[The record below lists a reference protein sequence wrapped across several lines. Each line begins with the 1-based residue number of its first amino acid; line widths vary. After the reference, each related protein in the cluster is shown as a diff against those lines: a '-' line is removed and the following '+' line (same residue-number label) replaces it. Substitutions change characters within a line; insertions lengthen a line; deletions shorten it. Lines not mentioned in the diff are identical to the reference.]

1 MSDPAPLTQPAM
13 RFSSAP
19 LPRGQGVEN
28 TAQTNEMREKALHE
42 AARSLEAGFLSE
54 MLKSAGFGKSRESFG
69 GGTGEE
75 QFGSFLRQA
84 QAEEMVKTGG
94 IGLAE
99 SLYQALKERED
110 AK

>member
-1 MSDPAPLTQPAM
+1 MSDPSLLTHPVM
-13 RFSSAP
+13 RASASP
-19 LPRGQGVEN
+19 VTKGQNVEN
-28 TAQTNEMREKALHE
+28 INQNGDQRDKSLRE
-42 AARSLEAGFLSE
+42 AARSLEAGFLAE
-54 MLKSAGFGKSRESFG
+54 MLKSAGLGKSRESFG
-69 GGTGEE
+69 GGSGED
-75 QFGSFLRQA
+75 QFASFLRQA